1 MPVLV
6 LAFVF
11 FTIALVYATVGFGG
25 GSSYSAL
32 LVLAGKEFHLIPVI
46 SLSCNIIV
54 VSGGAFHFHKAGLF
68 SSRKLLPFLVLSIP
82 MAWFG
87 GQLQVN
93 ESTFVGLLGMILLLA
108 GGQMIWTSLG
118 EQSLL
123 RSRAMNLWILGLPA
137 GAVIGLISGI
147 VGIGGGIFLA
157 PLLHLGTSLEARK
170 IAAMASGFILLN
182 SISGLAGQLMKQGE
196 VSVYGQWVDSWPLF
210 LAVFLGGQLGSRLG
224 INVLPEHWIKRLTGL
239 LIAYVAIRLL
249 LKWVSM

>member
-6 LAFVF
+6 LASVF
-11 FTIALVYATVGFGG
+11 FLVALLYASVGFGG
-25 GSSYSAL
+25 GSSYNAL
-32 LVLAGKEFHLIPVI
+32 LVLAGEDFHLIPVI

-54 VSGGAFHFHKAGLF
+54 VSGGAFHFQNAGLL
-68 SSRKLLPFLVLSIP
+68 SSRKLLPFLILSIP

-93 ESTFVGLLGMILLLA
+93 EGTFVGLLGLVLLLA
-108 GGQMIWTSLG
+108 GGQMIWTSRG
-118 EQSLL
+118 ERDFLKKRL
-123 RSRAMNLWILGLPA
+123 INRWLIGLPA

-157 PLLHLGTSLEARK
+157 PLLHFGTSLEARK

-182 SISGLAGQLMKQGE
+182 SMSGLVGQLMKQGD
-196 VSVYGQWVDSWPLF
+196 VPVYGQWVDSWPLF

-224 INVLPEHWIKRLTGL
+224 INFLPEHWIKRLTGL